1 MGKKKSRTKQ
11 VSKGE
16 IGSPMKTKL
25 RHYEE
30 GYASQRIMNQ
40 MRAFNKGKN
49 VMLTIKN
56 PNGSETNK
64 RYIRVP
70 ARDVWK
76 SSKR

>member
-30 GYASQRIMNQ
+30 GYAAQRI
-40 MRAFNKGKN
+40 
-49 VMLTIKN
+49 IKN